1 MLRRKNDQLNKGE
14 LARVATTTMWWAHNG
29 GTHWNLRTQHVHIC
43 QVWNHGPPSART
55 PIDVEW
61 RKRCA
66 QNDEQP
72 IQGSLTRG
80 NQSVQQI
87 FKAPLVQSACAIIL
101 GVHAIVQSLM
111 LDIKGEWWKQRR
123 GYLGV
128 PTILGIETPI
138 CFVKQLVVA
147 HVPSPRLH
155 GSCCQS
161 LEFVAPDVVLHLC
174 LVMHMDTPMGWWQ
187 QCSISYVRGVL
198 RMFER
203 RIHGNKI
210 TVQETYVCEPHY
222 PGHMCIDLDGGACFG
237 KLHLFVVWERPLWCG
252 LWGFILSSN
261 RSCWWLWIIV
271 RHRRKSIG

>member
-174 LVMHMDTPMGWWQ
+174 LVMHMGHPHGVVATMQHILRAGSSTDVRAENSWQSNYRPRNLCVWTTLSWPHVHRLGWW
-187 QCSISYVRGVL
+187 G
-198 RMFER
+198 MFWKTTLVCR
-203 RIHGNKI
+203 LGKTSMMRTLGFYFVIKPFLLV
-210 TVQETYVCEPHY
+210 TVNHCAT
-222 PGHMCIDLDGGACFG
+222 
-237 KLHLFVVWERPLWCG
+237 
-252 LWGFILSSN
+252 
-261 RSCWWLWIIV
+261 
-271 RHRRKSIG
+271 